1 MCKNSCALCYFLLFL
16 SQNFIK
22 MKKSILIV
30 ASAILFIGLA
40 AFKLAPTTTSHTPVE
55 GDGIKWMTFEE
66 AVELNKTTPKK
77 FVIDVFTDW
86 CGWCKVMDRETFTK
100 PEIIKYVNDNYYAV
114 KLNAEQKADIQFGG
128 QKFSYVAQGRGG
140 YHAFAASL
148 LDNNMGYPTLV
159 YLTEKFERVVIS
171 PGFKKP
177 EQLMK
182 ELKFTGENKYAKMTW
197 DQYMAE

>member
-1 MCKNSCALCYFLLFL
+1 MLF
-16 SQNFIK
+16 SIIFVSK
-22 MKKSILIV
+22 FSTTMKKSFLIL
-30 ASAILFIGLA
+30 SAAIISLSLA
-40 AFKLAPTTTSHTPVE
+40 AFTFLPNQPLTPKPE
-55 GDGIKWMTFEE
+55 GDGIKWMSWEQ
-66 AVELNKTTPKK
+66 AVALNKTTPKK
-77 FVIDVFTDW
+77 FVIDVYTDW

-114 KLNAEQKADIQFGG
+114 KLNAEQKEDIIFGD
-128 QKFSYVAQGRGG
+128 QKFSYVSQGRSG
-140 YHAFAASL
+140 YHTFAASL

-182 ELKFTGENKYAKMTW
+182 ELKFTGENAFSKMTW
-197 DQYMAE
+197 DQYMAEK

>member
-1 MCKNSCALCYFLLFL
+1 MLF
-16 SQNFIK
+16 SIIFVSK
-22 MKKSILIV
+22 FSTTMKKSFLIL
-30 ASAILFIGLA
+30 SAAIISLSLA
-40 AFKLAPTTTSHTPVE
+40 AFTFLPNQPLTPKPE
-55 GDGIKWMTFEE
+55 GDGIKWMSWEQ
-66 AVELNKTTPKK
+66 AVVLNKTTPKK
-77 FVIDVFTDW
+77 FVIDVYTDW

-114 KLNAEQKADIQFGG
+114 KLNAEQKEDIIFGD
-128 QKFSYVAQGRGG
+128 QKFSYVSQGRSG
-140 YHAFAASL
+140 YHTFAASL

-182 ELKFTGENKYAKMTW
+182 ELKFTGENAFSKMTW
-197 DQYMAE
+197 DQYMAEK